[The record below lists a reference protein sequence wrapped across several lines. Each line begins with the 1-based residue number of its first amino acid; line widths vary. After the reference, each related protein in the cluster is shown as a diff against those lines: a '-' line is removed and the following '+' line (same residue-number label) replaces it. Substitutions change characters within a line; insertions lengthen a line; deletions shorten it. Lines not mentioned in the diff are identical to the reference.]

1 METTGSAW
9 RAQTV
14 RRANLSTVLA
24 EVRRGGHSSR
34 SQLVSATGLTRSAIG
49 GLVAE
54 LDQLGLVQEHAAT
67 SDGSP
72 GRPSPVARMDGT
84 RVGALAVE
92 IGVDGIGAAIVG
104 LDGVVVRSQRLTRE
118 RTPVPAEETVRKVL
132 GLIRSLG
139 VQSPTVDGRRL
150 IGLGVSIAGLVDD
163 SSNVVVRAPNLD
175 WRDVALGQA
184 LTDALELDLPV
195 FVANDGDVG
204 ALAEARFGAAVGIS
218 DLVYISGEVGVGGGV
233 LVGGRRVAGRSGFAG
248 EIGHMPVNPNGSA
261 CRCGSSGCWET
272 EIGELALLARGGR
285 DTDAGVGA
293 LTEMM
298 AAAERGEPLAVE
310 AFAEETRWLG
320 LGLAG
325 LINIFDPEIVVLGGF
340 FASILPLIG
349 DALRREVEA
358 RIFLGVERTVPLVA
372 GRLGLD
378 AGLIGAAELVFEPL
392 VENPLLVR

>member
-24 EVRRGGHSSR
+24 EVRRGGQSSR

-54 LDQLGLVQEHAAT
+54 LDQLGLVREHAAT

-72 GRPSPVARMDGT
+72 GRPSPVAHVDGT

-104 LDGVVVRSQRLTRE
+104 LDGVVVRSQRMTRA
-118 RTPVPAEETVRKVL
+118 RTPVPVEDTVRKVL
-132 GLIRSLG
+132 GLIRALG
-139 VQSPTVDGRRL
+139 VESSTVDGRRL

-163 SSNVVVRAPNLD
+163 SSNVVVRAPNLG

-218 DLVYISGEVGVGGGV
+218 DMVYISGEVGVGGGV

-248 EIGHMPVNPNGSA
+248 EIGHIPVNPNGSA

-272 EIGELALLARGGR
+272 EIGELTLLARGGR
-285 DTDAGVGA
+285 DIDAGVGA
-293 LTEMM
+293 LAEMM

-310 AFAEETRWLG
+310 AFAEEARWLG

-325 LINIFDPEIVVLGGF
+325 LINIFDPDIVVLGGF
-340 FASILPLIG
+340 FGPILPLIG

-372 GRLGLD
+372 GRLGAD
-378 AGLIGAAELVFEPL
+378 AGLVGAAELAFEPL